1 MDDFF
6 YHVFDNMPR
15 LAPGT
20 VSATLKAFSKVQ
32 LPGSN
37 ASVLDIGCGTGVQTI
52 ALAKKI
58 SGKIIALDNHQP
70 FLDTLKLR
78 TKSEN
83 LKARIEYHCRDM
95 NAMEFGNNSFDLVW
109 AEGSI
114 YIMGFKAGL
123 EKVHSLLKPS
133 GYAVFSE
140 MNWTA
145 DDPPDEIVEFF
156 NSEYPEMLPIE
167 KNIELIKNNHFE
179 LVEYFKLDKEAHWEP
194 YYKPLE
200 QRLKMFRKSH
210 SADPS
215 AMNIITDLQ
224 YEIDMYKKYSG
235 YYGYCFYVMK
245 KA

>member
-6 YHVFDNMPR
+6 YRIFDDMPR

-20 VSATLKAFSKVQ
+20 FSATLKAFSKVRI
-32 LPGSN
+32 PKSN
-37 ASVLDIGCGTGVQTI
+37 ASVLDIGCGTGMQTI

-70 FLDTLKLR
+70 FLDTIKSKVR
-78 TKSEN
+78 SEN
-83 LKARIEYHCRDM
+83 LRSQVEYHCQDM
-95 NAMEFGNNSFDLVW
+95 NAMEFENNSFDLVW

-123 EKVHSLLKPS
+123 EKVHALLKPS

-140 MNWTA
+140 MNWFA
-145 DDPPDEIVEFF
+145 NNSPDKIVEFF
-156 NSEYPEMLPIE
+156 NSEYPEMLSVE
-167 KNIELIKNNHFE
+167 KNIELIKSSNFE
-179 LVEYFKLDKEAHWEP
+179 LIEYFTLDKEAHWLP

-210 SADPS
+210 SGDPS
-215 AMNIITDLQ
+215 AMNIINDLQ

-235 YYGYCFYVMK
+235 YYGYCFYVMN